1 MKNAVEFLRDLVEF
15 LNSRSEVLNEGK
27 SVKQLT
33 DEFMKQGHPNI
44 DLYFENR
51 KTSQLK
57 KVS

>member
-1 MKNAVEFLRDLVEF
+1 MKNAVEF

-44 DLYFENR
+44 DLYCEN
-51 KTSQLK
+51 KTSQLR